1 MTGHENVTQASVPL
15 QASKPTKGK
24 SLRAV
29 LVRLLKVGI
38 GAYVGVIIVLMALE
52 RYLIFHPAKASDSW
66 EPPGAQVQD
75 VELEMDGARL
85 HGWWAP
91 LKGAR
96 CAVLFCHG
104 NAGNLSHRG
113 YAIERWHRTMQA
125 SVLLFDYPGY
135 GRSEGTP
142 DESGCYRAAEAAYQW
157 LVKSAGV
164 TPEHVIIVGESLG
177 ASVAVETARHHDHEA
192 LVLISGFTSVPDMAG
207 VTFPLLPLRWL
218 VRNRFDNLA
227 KISECKRPVFIAHG
241 TADRIVP
248 YWMSKKLF
256 EAANEPKRLF
266 TMPDR
271 DHNEPPGEDF
281 YRALGEFLEASG
293 QLPQAIGRK

>member
-1 MTGHENVTQASVPL
+1 MTGPENVPAVPL
-15 QASKPTKGK
+15 EISRPAKGN

-29 LVRLLKVGI
+29 LILLLKIGI
-38 GAYVGVIIVLMALE
+38 AAYVGVIIVLMALE
-52 RYLIFHPAKASDSW
+52 RHLIFHPATAADSW
-66 EPPGAQVQD
+66 EPPTRHVQD
-75 VELEMDGARL
+75 VEFGMEGCRF

-91 LKGAR
+91 LAGAKS
-96 CAVLFCHG
+96 AVLFCHG

-113 YAIERWHRTMQA
+113 YAIEQWHRTMQA

-135 GRSEGTP
+135 GRCEGKP

-157 LVKSAGV
+157 LVNDAGV
-164 TPEHVIIVGESLG
+164 SPAHLIIVGESLG
-177 ASVAVETARHHDHEA
+177 ASVAVETARHHEHEA
-192 LVLISGFTSVPDMAG
+192 LVLISGFTSIPDMAG

-218 VRNRFDNLA
+218 VRNRFDSLA

-241 TADRIVP
+241 TGDRIVP
-248 YWMSKKLF
+248 YWMSQKLF

-266 TMPDR
+266 TMQGR

-281 YRALGEFLEASG
+281 YRALGEFLDSSRR
-293 QLPQAIGRK
+293 LPQTISRQ